1 MYKLDQYL
9 VRQFLT
15 ILGFSI
21 LGFVSIFV
29 IVDLIENLD
38 RFIDNNV
45 PTRVV
50 VSYYLYTLPW
60 FVSIGLPMSM
70 LISTVFSLGN
80 MVKRNE
86 WTALKA
92 SGISIYRTAWPLLTI
107 GMVMSLGSFVLDNKL
122 VAYGNQKRFEIDR
135 DYVKRKSRHKLKN
148 TLKDVFLQKN
158 TSTHISLTKYSI
170 KNKTG
175 YGLTWVDLGTSTLQK
190 RIDAKKITWHADSLK
205 WMLSDYS
212 IRDFND
218 LGVEG
223 SVSLSEE
230 DTILSLGFT
239 PQEIQQ
245 QARKPD
251 ELDYFKLTA
260 RIKQLKNNGVDTLR
274 WEVTRYLK
282 ISFTF
287 TNLIVVLCG
296 IPLVVLKEKN
306 SLSFGAGLSVFV
318 IFGYYAFIK
327 FGQSMGFKGVVEP
340 ILSAWLG
347 NIVFTIGGIILLWRA
362 RT

>member
-1 MYKLDQYL
+1 
-9 VRQFLT
+9 
-15 ILGFSI
+15 
-21 LGFVSIFV
+21 
-29 IVDLIENLD
+29 
-38 RFIDNNV
+38 
-45 PTRVV
+45 
-50 VSYYLYTLPW
+50 
-60 FVSIGLPMSM
+60 MSM
-70 LISTVFSLGN
+70 LISTVLSLGN

-107 GMVMSLGSFVLDNKL
+107 GMVMSLGSFILDNKL
-122 VAYGNQKRFEIDR
+122 VAFGNEKRFEIDR
-135 DYVKRKSRHKLKN
+135 DYVKRKSRHKLKS
-148 TLKDVFLQKN
+148 TLKNVFLQKN
-158 TSTHISLTKYSI
+158 TSTHVSLNKYSI
-170 KNKTG
+170 KNKNG
-175 YGLTWVDLGTSTLQK
+175 YDLTWVDLGTAKLQK
-190 RIDAKKITWHADSLK
+190 RIDAKKISWQADSLK
-205 WMLSDYS
+205 WILTNYS

-218 LGVEG
+218 FGVEG
-223 SVSLSEE
+223 SVSLSEK
-230 DTILSLGFT
+230 DTLVSLGFT
-239 PQEIQQ
+239 PEEIQQ

-260 RIKQLKNNGVDTLR
+260 RIKQLKDNGIDTVR

-282 ISFTF
+282 ISFIF

-327 FGQSMGFKGVVEP
+327 FGQSMGFKGILEP

-347 NIVFTIGGIILLWRA
+347 NIVFSIGGIVLLWRA

>member
-1 MYKLDQYL
+1 
-9 VRQFLT
+9 
-15 ILGFSI
+15 
-21 LGFVSIFV
+21 
-29 IVDLIENLD
+29 
-38 RFIDNNV
+38 
-45 PTRVV
+45 
-50 VSYYLYTLPW
+50 
-60 FVSIGLPMSM
+60 
-70 LISTVFSLGN
+70 
-80 MVKRNE
+80 
-86 WTALKA
+86 
-92 SGISIYRTAWPLLTI
+92 
-107 GMVMSLGSFVLDNKL
+107 
-122 VAYGNQKRFEIDR
+122 
-135 DYVKRKSRHKLKN
+135 
-148 TLKDVFLQKN
+148 
-158 TSTHISLTKYSI
+158 
-170 KNKTG
+170 
-175 YGLTWVDLGTSTLQK
+175 
-190 RIDAKKITWHADSLK
+190 
-205 WMLSDYS
+205 MLSDYS

-230 DTILSLGFT
+230 DTIISLGFT

-327 FGQSMGFKGVVEP
+327 FGQSMGCKGVVEP

-347 NIVFTIGGIILLWRA
+347 NIVFTFGGIILLLRA